1 MLRFM
6 HFMHIRPSESHAMVP
21 ASKNRSSVFP
31 EILAVAWPVMLSYV
45 AVGLAC
51 GVLADQAGM
60 NGLECFLLSA
70 TYLSGSGQFMIS
82 NLWLQGTPIASLA
95 ISVCAVSS
103 RFALYSASLAPALA
117 RFSKRESLAI
127 ASTYTEEAYGI
138 TLGKLAEGN
147 TWSFR
152 HAFTLDIILLL
163 TWSVSVATGAV
174 IGSAANIPTAVASF
188 AMTGLFIYLLSGQ
201 LKDRTS
207 IVVALAAALS
217 VFLAKSAGAAGA
229 AVPIAAL
236 VGVAAGLIAAAARRD
251 QA

>member
-1 MLRFM
+1 
-6 HFMHIRPSESHAMVP
+6 
-21 ASKNRSSVFP
+21 
-31 EILAVAWPVMLSYV
+31 MLSYV

-82 NLWLQGTPIASLA
+82 NLWLQGMPIASLA

-147 TWSFR
+147 SPCL
-152 HAFTLDIILLL
+152 HARYHPASDL
-163 TWSVSVATGAV
+163 VSICHCQCCHRKRRPYTYGGRIVCNDKPLHLSAVGTSWRTG
-174 IGSAANIPTAVASF
+174 P
-188 AMTGLFIYLLSGQ
+188 LSSW
-201 LKDRTS
+201 L
-207 IVVALAAALS
+207 
-217 VFLAKSAGAAGA
+217 
-229 AVPIAAL
+229 
-236 VGVAAGLIAAAARRD
+236 
-251 QA
+251 

>member
-6 HFMHIRPSESHAMVP
+6 HFMHIRPSESHAMVF

-152 HAFTLDIILLL
+152 HAFTLDIILL
-163 TWSVSVATGAV
+163 
-174 IGSAANIPTAVASF
+174 AVASF

-236 VGVAAGLIAAAARRD
+236 VGVAAGLIAAAVRRD
-251 QA
+251 QT

>member
-1 MLRFM
+1 
-6 HFMHIRPSESHAMVP
+6 
-21 ASKNRSSVFP
+21 
-31 EILAVAWPVMLSYV
+31 
-45 AVGLAC
+45 
-51 GVLADQAGM
+51 
-60 NGLECFLLSA
+60 
-70 TYLSGSGQFMIS
+70 MIS

-163 TWSVSVATGAV
+163 TWSVSVAAGAV

>member
-1 MLRFM
+1 
-6 HFMHIRPSESHAMVP
+6 
-21 ASKNRSSVFP
+21 
-31 EILAVAWPVMLSYV
+31 
-45 AVGLAC
+45 
-51 GVLADQAGM
+51 
-60 NGLECFLLSA
+60 
-70 TYLSGSGQFMIS
+70 MIS